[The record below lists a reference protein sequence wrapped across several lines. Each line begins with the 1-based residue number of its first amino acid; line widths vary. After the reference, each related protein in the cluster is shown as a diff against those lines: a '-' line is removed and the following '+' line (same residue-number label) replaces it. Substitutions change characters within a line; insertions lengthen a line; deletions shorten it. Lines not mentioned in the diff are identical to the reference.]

1 MVGLRKEWDMS
12 PIKVQLT
19 FIRSSKN
26 YHVYQAELDA
36 PVIPDKLYIRQDAIG
51 PVVPE
56 VLTLTVSSD
65 ASDSADDVDAAYQ
78 RGVDAGRE
86 AGYQQAVDT
95 LS

>member
-1 MVGLRKEWDMS
+1 MT

-26 YHVYQAELDA
+26 YHVYQTELGA
-36 PVIPDKLYIRQDAIG
+36 PVIPDKIYVRQDALG
-51 PVVPE
+51 PDAPE
-56 VLTLTVSSD
+56 TITMVLSTDFDQYLDT
-65 ASDSADDVDAAYQ
+65 AFQ